1 MILLDLILILLFGG
15 FVSWLISK
23 WNQLAGRIIALITV
37 IIDLIITMIIWIS
50 HAPTVSLLNKGP
62 WISDFNHRWIPQLGV
77 SFHLALDG
85 LSLVMTA
92 LTLFVGALSI
102 VASWKE
108 VREKSGFF
116 HFNTLWLLAGIV
128 GVFLSMDFFLFYLFW
143 ELMLVPMFFILSIW
157 GYENRKYASI
167 KFFLFTQISGLLML
181 LAILGLYFIHG
192 NATGTY
198 TFDYFALLGTS
209 SWGPLGFWLMCGFL
223 IAFLVKLPAVPFHS
237 WLPDAYVQ
245 SPTAGSVI
253 LAGLMTKTAAY
264 GLLRFVLPLFPR
276 SAHAIAPLMLLLGVI
291 GILYGAKMAYAQT
304 DLKRL
309 VAFSSLSHMG
319 FILVGVFSFTA
330 LAYQGTLMEMVTHGI
345 SISALFIIA
354 GAIHERTKDREM
366 GMMGNFWEQM
376 PRMGGITLI
385 FVLAS
390 LGLPGLGNFIAEFLV
405 LGGAF
410 HAHAVWGV
418 LAAIGLVGSMIYS
431 LVILQKIFHGESRK
445 EWKLADFSIR
455 ELIVMACF
463 IIVIFWLGFFPQTVL
478 HTTQPVFDH
487 IEQQV
492 DIHAIQQ
499 GGAS

>member
-15 FVSWLISK
+15 FVSWLASNWSK
-23 WNQLAGRIIALITV
+23 TAGRMIALITV
-37 IIDLIITMIIWIS
+37 IIDFIITVIIWVS
-50 HAPTVSLLNKGP
+50 HAPDINLLGKGP
-62 WISDFNHRWIPQLGV
+62 WILNFNHQWIPQLGV

-85 LSLVMTA
+85 LSLVMIV

-108 VREKSGFF
+108 IKEKTGFF
-116 HFNTLWLLAGIV
+116 HFNTLWMLAGII
-128 GVFLSMDFFLFYLFW
+128 GVFLSMDLFLFYLFW
-143 ELMLVPMFFILSIW
+143 ELMLVPMFFILAIW

-181 LAILGLYFIHG
+181 LAILGMYFIHG
-192 NATGTY
+192 KATGIY
-198 TFDYFALLGTS
+198 TFDYFALLGTT

-223 IAFLVKLPAVPFHS
+223 IAFLVKLPAIPFHS

-264 GLLRFVLPLFPR
+264 GLLRFVLPLFPDN
-276 SAHAIAPLMLLLGVI
+276 AHVIAPLMLLLGVT

-319 FILVGVFSFTA
+319 FILIGVFSFTA
-330 LAYQGTLMEMVTHGI
+330 LSYQGTLMEMVTHGI

-354 GAIHERTKDREM
+354 GAIHERTNDREM
-366 GMMGNFWEQM
+366 GLTGNFWEQM

-410 HAHAVWGV
+410 QAHTLWGV

-431 LVILQKIFHGESRK
+431 LVIFQRIFHGPSKK
-445 EWKLADFSIR
+445 EWKLTDFSAR
-455 ELIVMACF
+455 ELIVMACL
-463 IIVIFWLGFFPQTVL
+463 IIVIFWLGLFPQKVL
-478 HTTQPVFDH
+478 NTTQPVFDR

-492 DIHAIQQ
+492 NITTIQK